1 MIWSC
6 QNCGTILQLW
16 KFKCPNC
23 SKSAVS
29 WLQLVII
36 AAVVLPAL
44 FLVVKMI

>member
-16 KFKCPNC
+16 KMKCPNC

-29 WLQLVII
+29 WLHLLVI
-36 AAVVLPAL
+36 AVMVLPAL